1 MFVFGNAGNNKS
13 SFTRVPTGND
23 IYEYIVFLFESFD
36 INMHIEHGIC
46 RYETIQ
52 NRLRNMIQDSFETD
66 HIF

>member
-36 INMHIEHGIC
+36 IHMHTEHGIC
-46 RYETIQ
+46 RYKTIY
-52 NRLRNMIQDSFETD
+52 SV
-66 HIF
+66 